1 MIVPAGVENTHDFV
15 ELSAGDYRA
24 SVSTFGGG
32 TRMLTYRGRSLL
44 TGFEVGQFPPLS
56 SGTLL
61 APWPNRTAEGVF
73 SHDGELYSLE
83 ITEPGRATAIH
94 GFVATSVWEVE
105 QRSGSAVVLRLN
117 SERRQGWPWPLE
129 MRVRWSLDAAT
140 GLRAEFS
147 VVNRADSS
155 CPFGL
160 GWHPYLSA
168 HGAALEECTVFLPV
182 RTNLPLDGVRNLPA
196 GPEIPAVKI
205 LPTVDQGVQMA
216 GVWLDHCFG
225 EVERTEGKSEKKGC
239 EVAKGVDT
247 NTGERLGDVPR
258 STVVLTNAQGDGVQ
272 LWADEQFGWYQ
283 VFTAD
288 PARREGY
295 PGVGRA
301 LAVEPMTC
309 PPNALRSG
317 VDLLRLDAEEERY
330 FTFGVSNYSA

>member
-1 MIVPAGVENTHDFV
+1 MTTPSASPDNTHEFI
-15 ELSAGDYRA
+15 ELSAGEYQA

-32 TRMLTYRGRSLL
+32 TRSLSFQGKPLL
-44 TGFEVGQFPPLS
+44 TGYEVGEFPPLS

-73 SHDGELYSLE
+73 SHDGELHRLE

-94 GFVATSVWEVE
+94 GFVGTAVWDVE
-105 QRSGSAVVLRLN
+105 ERSESAVVLRLD
-117 SERRQGWPWPLE
+117 SDRRQGWPWPLE
-129 MRVRWSLDAAT
+129 LRVRWSLDAES
-140 GLRAEFS
+140 GLRAELT
-147 VVNRADSS
+147 VQNKAEQS

-168 HGAALEECTVFLPV
+168 QGAELAECTMHLPV
-182 RTNLPLDGVRNLPA
+182 TTNLPLDSVRNLPA
-196 GPEIPAVKI
+196 GPEIPATMI
-205 LPTVDQGVQMA
+205 LPTLEQGVQMD

-225 EVERTEGKSEKKGC
+225 GVGKKGT
-239 EVAKGVDT
+239 KGKE
-247 NTGERLGDVPR
+247 GSE
-258 STVVLTNAQGDGVQ
+258 VVLCNAQGAGAR

-317 VDLLRLDAEEERY
+317 RDLLRLEAGEKRS
-330 FTFGVSNYSA
+330 FAFGVSAYAA